1 MKRRAFLSLLGLSPV
16 AIPTVASALSAPKET
31 RRWFQVWKPKALEVP
46 KELVEFYEGVW
57 RVMAQ
62 HCVPSESVDAWVH
75 EKALDTVRAI
85 YRKDPDRYPGLDEL
99 VATYARN
106 SAPITVA
113 LRDPRDHD
121 DETTVRRMADRTP

>member
-1 MKRRAFLSLLGLSPV
+1 MSAGNVWAVSDAMGAALWVGSRLRPDLFASTRLSSEEVGMKRRAFLSLLGLSPV

-31 RRWFQVWKPKALEVP
+31 RRWFQVWKPKTLDVP

-85 YRKDPDRYPGLDEL
+85 YR
-99 VATYARN
+99 
-106 SAPITVA
+106 
-113 LRDPRDHD
+113 
-121 DETTVRRMADRTP
+121 

>member
-1 MKRRAFLSLLGLSPV
+1 MSAGDVGPMSDAMGAVMRPEPRIRPDLCAGTHLSPEEVGMKRRAFLSLLGLSPV

-62 HCVPSESVDAWVH
+62 YCVPS
-75 EKALDTVRAI
+75 
-85 YRKDPDRYPGLDEL
+85 
-99 VATYARN
+99 
-106 SAPITVA
+106 
-113 LRDPRDHD
+113 
-121 DETTVRRMADRTP
+121 